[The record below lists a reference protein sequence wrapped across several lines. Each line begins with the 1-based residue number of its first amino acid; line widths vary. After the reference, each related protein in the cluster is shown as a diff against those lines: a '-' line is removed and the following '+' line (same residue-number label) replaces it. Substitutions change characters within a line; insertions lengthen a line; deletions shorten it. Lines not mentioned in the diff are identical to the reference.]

1 MSTSGTGGV
10 SDKWRSWEEEQF
22 IKELH
27 KANNILGISL
37 LVMSLT
43 AVLLTMVIY
52 SCFVTLQCM
61 RVTLIKNLMVAIL
74 FQEHI
79 TLVLQAL
86 VYFARAENLPDIRC
100 LFRNTSFCEALI
112 ASSKYFELTTLSWLA
127 VMAYNQWSRSKP
139 KLNKRFNFVALSLV
153 GWISPLPPVAVWT
166 ALMAQRA
173 TSKCWGGFNTMSE
186 VAILEGAKLVY
197 ILLALSFLVVNYVN
211 LYHGREIINVEE
223 VLKQRAQSH
232 MGFAVWVWF
241 SLGHVV
247 YVSCTHAPYTMD
259 FRSMTTWSYILTVLM
274 SSGGLVAALCFC
286 IIDKDVLDTLRFFKS

>member
-1 MSTSGTGGV
+1 MSSSG

-22 IKELH
+22 IRDLH
-27 KANNILGISL
+27 KANNIMGISL

-43 AVLLTMVIY
+43 AVLLAMVIY

-86 VYFARAENLPDIRC
+86 VYFARTENLPDIRC

-112 ASSKYFELTTLSWLA
+112 ASSKYFDLTTLSWLA
-127 VMAYNQWSRSKP
+127 VIAYNQWSRSKP
-139 KLNKRFNFVALSLV
+139 KLNKRFNFVVLSLI
-153 GWISPLPPVAVWT
+153 GWISPLLPVGVWT
-166 ALMAQRA
+166 VLMAQRE

-186 VAILEGAKLVY
+186 IAILEGSKLVY
-197 ILLALSFLVVNYVN
+197 ILIILGFLIVNYVN
-211 LYHGREIINVEE
+211 LYQGREIINVEE
-223 VLKQRAQSH
+223 VLKQRSQSH
-232 MGFAVWVWF
+232 MSFAVWVWF
-241 SLGHVV
+241 SLSHVV

-259 FRSMTTWSYILTVLM
+259 FRSMTAWSYILTVLM

-286 IIDKDVLDTLRFFKS
+286 MIDKDVLETLKFFKSS